1 MSLDL
6 TNAKSFHHSGALAL
20 GAGSLESITAAK
32 VIDHKD
38 NGKTFL
44 LDGGTGVA
52 ITLPAP
58 KVGMKLKFITALA
71 FTTDYVITAT
81 GAIMHGSFMEA
92 GVVQLCA
99 GGTTLTLEDGTE
111 ALGDYID
118 MVSDGTSWF
127 VGGNF
132 STAASITVA

>member
-1 MSLDL
+1 MSLTK
-6 TNAKSFHHSGALAL
+6 TNAKTTHFSGALAL
-20 GAGSLESITAAK
+20 GVGSLESITAAK
-32 VIDHKD
+32 TITYAD

-58 KVGMKLKFITALA
+58 KIGMKLKFITALA
-71 FTTDYVITAT
+71 FGTDYVITAT
-81 GAIMHGSFMEA
+81 GAIMEGSFMEA
-92 GVVQLCA
+92 GVVQLCS
-99 GGTTLTLEDGTE
+99 GGTTLTLEDGAE

>member
-1 MSLDL
+1 MSIQK
-6 TNAKSFHHSGALAL
+6 TNSKATHFSGPVAL
-20 GAGSLESITAAK
+20 GDGSLESITAAR
-32 VIDHKD
+32 VITYKD
-38 NGKTFL
+38 NGQTFL

-58 KVGMKLKFITALA
+58 KVGMRLKFITALA

-81 GAIMHGSFMEA
+81 GAIMQGNIMEA
-92 GVVQLCA
+92 GVIQLVSGA
-99 GGTTLTLEDGTE
+99 TTLTLEDGAE

-127 VGGNF
+127 VSGGF
-132 STAASITVA
+132 STALSITPA

>member
-1 MSLDL
+1 MSLTK
-6 TNAKSFHHSGALAL
+6 TNAKATHHAGPMAL

-32 VIDHKD
+32 TITHAD
-38 NGKTFL
+38 NGLTFL

-52 ITLPAP
+52 ITLPTP
-58 KVGMKLKFITALA
+58 KAGMKIKFITALA

-81 GAIMHGSFMEA
+81 GAIMEGSFMEA
-92 GVVQLCA
+92 GVVQLCS